1 MSGVEF
7 VLEEDL
13 GKATL
18 VADQLSSVNP
28 ADVLDV
34 HGALG
39 VSQTQ
44 RRITQDQKAPDGS
57 AWTEHSSGYSA
68 TRSGSQG
75 LLHNE
80 GDLVTS
86 LDHVAGSD
94 EVSWGSPVVYA
105 AIHQFGGTIKP
116 KNGARLFFMMGA
128 QAVVA
133 SQVSIPARPYL
144 GLSSEDVREHEE
156 TMVHFMEGLLA

>member
-7 VLEEDL
+7 VLDDNL

-18 VADQLSSVNP
+18 VSEAIASVNLV
-28 ADVLDV
+28 DVLDI

-44 RRITQDQKAPDGS
+44 RRITQDQTAPDGS
-57 AWTEHSSGYSA
+57 AWKGHSKGYGE
-68 TRSGSQG
+68 TRGGSQG

-86 LDHVAGSD
+86 IDHVAGSD

-116 KNGARLFFMMGA
+116 KNGKALFFMMGGA
-128 QAVVA
+128 TVAA

-144 GLSSEDVREHEE
+144 GLSGDDIREHED
-156 TMVHFMEGLLA
+156 TLIHFMGGLLS

>member
-1 MSGVEF
+1 MSGVEL
-7 VLEEDL
+7 VLNEQMS
-13 GKATL
+13 KATL
-18 VADQLSSVNP
+18 VTQAIASVNF

-57 AWTEHSSGYSA
+57 AWIEHSKGYAA
-68 TRSGSQG
+68 TRGGSQG

-94 EVSWGSPVVYA
+94 EVSWGSPVIYA

-116 KNGARLFFMMGA
+116 RNGARLFFMMGT
-128 QAVVA
+128 QAVAA
-133 SQVSIPARPYL
+133 SEVTIPARPYL
-144 GLSSEDVREHEE
+144 GLSSDDVREHEE
-156 TMVHFMEGLLA
+156 TIVHFMEGLLT